1 MNIYAFLLTTM
12 AGLSTMI
19 GTIFIFIKKNNT
31 ENIIVSSLSFAAG
44 VMICVSITDLIPSAI
59 NEITNTFKIV
69 PALILILIFLVI
81 GIIISMT
88 IDKYLPTD
96 NIYIKDNKALY
107 KVGLIS
113 MLAIILHNI
122 PEGIATYMASD
133 TNIRV
138 GISLTL
144 AIAMHNIPEGIS
156 ISIPIYYS
164 TNSKLKAILYT
175 FISALSEPLGAII
188 TYLFLQKYINNTV
201 MGFLYAIIAG
211 IMIHIGI
218 YELIPSA
225 KKYNKKL
232 RLIISFFIGI
242 VFMLINHLI
251 FS

>member
-1 MNIYAFLLTTM
+1 MNIYAFLLTTI

-19 GTIFIFIKKNNT
+19 GTVFIFIKRKNI
-31 ENIIVSSLSFAAG
+31 ENIIVTALSFAAG
-44 VMICVSITDLIPSAI
+44 VMICVSITDLIPSSI
-59 NEITNTFKIV
+59 NEISSSFRLFPTYI
-69 PALILILIFLVI
+69 IMLIFLVI

-107 KVGLIS
+107 KVGIIS

-164 TNSKLKAILYT
+164 TKSKIKAILYT
-175 FISALSEPLGAII
+175 FVSALSEPFGAII

-218 YELIPSA
+218 YELLPAA
-225 KKYNKKL
+225 KKYNNKP
-232 RLIISFFIGI
+232 RLKNSFLVGI
-242 VFMLINHLI
+242 FFMLINHLI